1 MSKNAFFLNPL
12 TLYKGYKIYKWSL
25 AEKKMVKEF
34 DRWFQDLLLTCD
46 ELVILSDLP
55 ARMDVEKFRSE
66 IEKFLDEAVALTNA
80 SLIYAPS
87 QVINKLKMY
96 SV

>member
-1 MSKNAFFLNPL
+1 MVPSRK
-12 TLYKGYKIYKWSL
+12 KSL
-25 AEKKMVKEF
+25 KKF
-34 DRWFQDLLLTCD
+34 GRFRFQDWLLTCD

-55 ARMDVEKFRSE
+55 VRMDVEKFRSE

-87 QVINKLKMY
+87 QVINKTEIIFSL
-96 SV
+96 

>member
-1 MSKNAFFLNPL
+1 M
-12 TLYKGYKIYKWSL
+12 
-25 AEKKMVKEF
+25 
-34 DRWFQDLLLTCD
+34 LTCD

-55 ARMDVEKFRSE
+55 VRMDVEKFRSE

-87 QVINKLKMY
+87 QVKKNKTVIIFSL
-96 SV
+96 